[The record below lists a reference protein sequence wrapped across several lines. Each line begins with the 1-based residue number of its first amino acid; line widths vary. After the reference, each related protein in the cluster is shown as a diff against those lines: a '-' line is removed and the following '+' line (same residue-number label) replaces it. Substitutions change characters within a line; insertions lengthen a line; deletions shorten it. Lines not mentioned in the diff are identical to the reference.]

1 MTSTARRR
9 QPPITIRSA
18 RAADLLRVLTS
29 EGRSQAD
36 VIEEA
41 LEQMAARRRSLA
53 TALQPAEPLDFD
65 WEPRRSTIGGNDA
78 GLFDE

>member
-1 MTSTARRR
+1 MKSAARRR
-9 QPPITIRSA
+9 QPPITVRSA

-29 EGRSQAD
+29 GGRSQAD

-53 TALQPAEPLDFD
+53 AALRPAEPLEFD
-65 WEPRRSTIGGNDA
+65 WEPPRSSIAEKDA